1 MIAQSRDGIAGGSA
15 RVLVID
21 SYDSFTYNLVQ
32 QLGTLGAKVT
42 VVRNDAVTLNEIAE
56 QKPSALV
63 FSPGPGR
70 PSEAGV
76 LLDAIRRFAGEIP
89 MLGVCLGHQAI
100 GEAFGGEVVSAEM
113 IMHGKTSQVLHDG
126 QSLFDGVPTPVTVT
140 RYHSLLVRR
149 ETLPGCLKMS
159 AWTTEGEVMG
169 LRHRE
174 HSIEGIQ
181 FHPESFLTEDGDRMI
196 ANFLAMVETG
206 QSRAA

>member
-1 MIAQSRDGIAGGSA
+1 MIGPAGRST
-15 RVLVID
+15 RVSPRKVLVID

-32 QLGTLGAKVT
+32 QLGTLGAQVS
-42 VVRNDAVTLNEIAE
+42 VVRNDGVTLNEIAE
-56 QKPSALV
+56 LMPSALV

-76 LLDAIRRFAGEIP
+76 LLETIRRFAGEIP

-100 GEAFGGEVVSAEM
+100 GEAFGGEVVSAER
-113 IMHGKTSQVLHDG
+113 IMHGKTSPVLHDG
-126 QSLFDGVPTPVTVT
+126 QSLFEGVATPATVT

-149 ETLPGCLKMS
+149 ETLPACLAVS

-174 HSIEGIQ
+174 HNIEGIQ
-181 FHPESFLTEDGDRMI
+181 FHPESFLTEEGDRMI
-196 ANFLAMVETG
+196 ANFLGMV
-206 QSRAA
+206 

>member
-1 MIAQSRDGIAGGSA
+1 MIALPGSISA
-15 RVLVID
+15 NGPGRVLVID

-32 QLGTLGAKVT
+32 QLGTLGARVI
-42 VVRNDAVTLNEIAE
+42 VVRNDGVTLNEMAE
-56 QKPSALV
+56 LKPSALV

-76 LLDAIRRFAGEIP
+76 LVSAIQRFAGVIP

-100 GEAFGGEVVSAEM
+100 GEAFGGEVVGAER
-113 IMHGKTSQVLHDG
+113 IMHGKTSPVLHDG
-126 QSLFDGVPTPVTVT
+126 QSLFDGVATPTLAT

-149 ETLPGCLKMS
+149 ETLPACLKVS

-174 HSIEGIQ
+174 HPIEGIQ
-181 FHPESFLTEDGDRMI
+181 FHPESFLTEEGDRMI
-196 ANFLAMVETG
+196 ANFLAMVG
-206 QSRAA
+206 IG

>member
-1 MIAQSRDGIAGGSA
+1 MIALAKGAKSVASR

-32 QLGTLGAKVT
+32 QLGTLGAQVT
-42 VVRNDAVTLNEIAE
+42 VVRNDGVTLDEIAE
-56 QKPSALV
+56 LNPSALV

-70 PSEAGV
+70 PREAGV
-76 LLDAIRRFAGEIP
+76 VLGAIQRFAGEIP

-100 GEAFGGEVVSAEM
+100 GEAFGGEVVSAER
-113 IMHGKTSQVLHDG
+113 IMHGKTSPVLHDG
-126 QSLFDGVPTPVTVT
+126 QALFDGMASPITVT

-149 ETLPGCLKMS
+149 TTIPACLEVS

-174 HSIEGIQ
+174 HHIEGIQ
-181 FHPESFLTEDGDRMI
+181 FHPESFLTEEGDRMI
-196 ANFLAMVETG
+196 ANFLALAG
-206 QSRAA
+206 IA